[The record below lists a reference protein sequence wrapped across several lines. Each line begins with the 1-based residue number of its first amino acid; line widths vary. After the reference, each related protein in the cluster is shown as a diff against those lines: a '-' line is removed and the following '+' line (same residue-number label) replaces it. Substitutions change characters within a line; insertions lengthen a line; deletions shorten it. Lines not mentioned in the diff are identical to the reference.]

1 MTDNNPYDPN
11 STYHYP
17 PHNYYAQPKPDTI
30 PVETQ
35 NAKGSGFGKKA
46 TSITIAACLVSALFG
61 GAVGGT
67 VVSAAQTD
75 GSGTGSSSASSA
87 PVTNTVSKTTTTNL
101 AATVKNSFSSVVTIS
116 AIAGQEAGTGSGVV
130 INKDGYIVTNAHVAT
145 LEGATDQ
152 AKLTVQTSTGD
163 TYTAQL
169 VGYDPTADVAVLK
182 VDKNAKGIK
191 PINFAPSDGLQVGSQ
206 TIAIGSPLGLSG
218 TVTTGIISSLNRPI
232 SVSSS
237 QVGQNQQGNSY
248 SQQSS
253 TTVALS
259 AIQTDAAINAGNS
272 GGALLDGNGNLIGL
286 NVAISSTSQNS
297 GSIGIGYAIPSDYVK
312 RIATEIIK
320 NGQGTHG
327 SLGVSVTDDA
337 EANTSFTTGAT
348 VQAVNSNSS
357 AADAG
362 LQKGDVITKVD
373 DTVISSATQLTA
385 VIKQDAPNT
394 KVTVSYERDGKPNT
408 TEVTLKQ
415 LSS

>member
-1 MTDNNPYDPN
+1 MSDNNPYDPN
-11 STYHYP
+11 NTYHYP
-17 PHNYYAQPKPDTI
+17 PHNYYAQPKPGTI
-30 PVETQ
+30 SVETQ
-35 NAKGSGFGKKA
+35 NSKGSGFGKKA

-67 VVSAAQTD
+67 VVAAGHTD
-75 GSGTGSSSASSA
+75 GTGTNTSSTSST
-87 PVTNTVSKTTTTNL
+87 PVTNTVSETTTTNL

-116 AIAGQEAGTGSGVV
+116 AVSGQEAGTGSGVV

-163 TYTAQL
+163 TYTARL
-169 VGYDPTADVAVLK
+169 IGYDPTADVAVLK
-182 VDKNAKGIK
+182 VDKNVKGIK
-191 PINFAPSDGLQVGSQ
+191 PISFAPSSNLQVGSQ

-232 SVSSS
+232 AVASS
-237 QVGQNQQGNSY
+237 QVGQDKQSNPY
-248 SQQSS
+248 AQQS
-253 TTVALS
+253 TNTVALS

-272 GGALLDGNGNLIGL
+272 GGALLDANGNLIGL

-312 RIATEIIK
+312 RITTDIIE
-320 NGQGTHG
+320 NGRGTHG

-337 EANTSFTTGAT
+337 EANSSFTTGAT
-348 VQAVNSNSS
+348 VQAVSS
-357 AADAG
+357 DSPAAAAG

-385 VIKQDAPNT
+385 VIKQDAPST

-415 LSS
+415 LSN